1 MAVKKVFPRRQ
12 EDPLIQQLL
21 ERARQEYAQSSAIGS
36 PSMYTAAAGGG
47 FGPVATVLAAQ
58 TLGGIRSGTAQ
69 RQAQEIADRQ
79 QKALSAAT
87 GLQTRGYTDTP
98 QGRVFVDNQ
107 GRLMRVADIPEQE
120 NKIGDLTVDVL
131 KNAKYKINENQME
144 QVNKFIEESQGPL
157 NEIARIAN
165 QEQSPEIIGQEDD
178 ISIIEPETTQSDVDP
193 SIPRIPP
200 IGLEPTTV
208 TTGKKPSMLSR
219 VLTGAGDTTKT
230 YSSIDDYYLD
240 AGFNPMEVRMNLEDR
255 ARQIRQ
261 ENQSTYS
268 SPKTYYSVDKE
279 GKLTT
284 ANGIL
289 VKTPGQVPFIMN
301 LDTGM
306 RLDSSFTDKEPKG
319 PPNTKAVYDK
329 ITGEQQFAT
338 DEQISKNTNL
348 VPLPKDITITDF
360 DKKFKI
366 YKAVFTEDNNKLP
379 PNERLTPL
387 QIDAKA
393 IKAAST
399 TRTEEVLLDKVDEN
413 ILGVEIPVIGNT
425 LWEISNRGDILG
437 LDAKIRRITEG
448 VAGAVGKEGFASKQ
462 ELESFNR
469 LKLFKNEIIRTLALN
484 KRYPVKEMERILSD
498 VDIQPGVFKSKKE
511 LQSSLKSLETK
522 LNEEKSKLIEINKS
536 PSIDNEEKRQNLR
549 SIADLS
555 YFIKQIGIPKED
567 GKKKL
572 KYNPQTGKMEEE

>member
-1 MAVKKVFPRRQ
+1 MAVTRVFPRRQ

-21 ERARQEYAQSSAIGS
+21 ERARQEAAQSSAIGS
-36 PSMYTAAAGGG
+36 PSMYAAAAGGG
-47 FGPVATVLAAQ
+47 AGPAFGVLTAQVLAGA
-58 TLGGIRSGTAQ
+58 RSGTAQ
-69 RQAQEIADRQ
+69 RQAKEIADRQ
-79 QKALSAAT
+79 QKALSTAT
-87 GLQTRGYTDTP
+87 ELQTRGYTDTP
-98 QGRVFVDNQ
+98 QGRVFIDNE
-107 GRLMRVADIPEQE
+107 GRLMRVGDVNIPEP
-120 NKIGDLTVDVL
+120 TV
-131 KNAKYKINENQME
+131 ME
-144 QVNKFIEESQGPL
+144 S
-157 NEIARIAN
+157 EIAPEARGMLDAANELENLTSRIL
-165 QEQSPEIIGQEDD
+165 QEGGQQDTMTDD
-178 ISIIEPETTQSDVDP
+178 ISIIESDTTQSDIDP

-261 ENQSTYS
+261 ENQATYG
-268 SPKTYYSVDKE
+268 SPETYYSVNDAGE
-279 GKLTT
+279 ITT

-289 VKTPGQVPFIMN
+289 VKIPGEVPFIMN
-301 LDTGM
+301 SDTGM
-306 RLDSSFTDKEPKG
+306 RLDSSFTKKEPKG
-319 PPNTKAVYDK
+319 PSNTKEVYNK
-329 ITGEQQFAT
+329 ITGKLQFAT
-338 DEQISKNTNL
+338 EKQISENKDL
-348 VPLPKDITITDF
+348 VPAPKDTTISDLS
-360 DKKFKI
+360 KKFNI
-366 YKAVFTEDNNKLP
+366 YKAAFTEDNNKLP
-379 PNERLTPL
+379 PNERLTEL

-393 IKAAST
+393 MKAAST
-399 TRTEEVLLDKVDEN
+399 TRTEEVSLDKVDEN

-437 LDAKIRRITEG
+437 LDAKIRRVSEG
-448 VAGAVGKEGFASKQ
+448 LAGAVGKEGFASKE

-522 LNEEKSKLIEINKS
+522 LNEEKSKLTEINKS
-536 PSIDNEEKRQNLR
+536 PSIANEAKRENLR

-572 KYNPQTGKMEEE
+572 KDNPQTGKMEEE

>member
-1 MAVKKVFPRRQ
+1 MAVTRVFPRRQ

-21 ERARQEYAQSSAIGS
+21 ERARQEAAQSSAIGS
-36 PSMYTAAAGGG
+36 PAMYTAAAGGG
-47 FGPVATVLAAQ
+47 AGPAFGVLTAQVLA
-58 TLGGIRSGTAQ
+58 GVRSGTAQ
-69 RQAQEIADRQ
+69 RQAKEIADRQ
-79 QKALSAAT
+79 QKALSTAT
-87 GLQTRGYTDTP
+87 ELQTRGYTDTP
-98 QGRVFVDNQ
+98 QGRVFIDNE
-107 GRLMRVADIPEQE
+107 GRLMRVGDVNIPEPTVMESEVAPEARGMLDAANELENLTSRILQE
-120 NKIGDLTVDVL
+120 G
-131 KNAKYKINENQME
+131 
-144 QVNKFIEESQGPL
+144 
-157 NEIARIAN
+157 
-165 QEQSPEIIGQEDD
+165 GQQDTMTDD
-178 ISIIEPETTQSDVDP
+178 ISIIESDTTQSDIDP

-261 ENQSTYS
+261 ENQPTYG
-268 SPKTYYSVDKE
+268 SPKTYYSVNDAGEIK
-279 GKLTT
+279 T
-284 ANGIL
+284 ANGVLMKLPGKLPVVLDINTGNIL
-289 VKTPGQVPFIMN
+289 GSN
-301 LDTGM
+301 
-306 RLDSSFTDKEPKG
+306 FTDKEPKG
-319 PPNTKAVYDK
+319 PSNTKAVYNK
-329 ITGEQQFAT
+329 ETGTQQFAT
-338 DEQISKNTNL
+338 DEQISKNPNL
-348 VPLPKDITITDF
+348 VPLPKDTTITDF

-366 YKAVFTEDNNKLP
+366 FKAGLEEKNKSLP
-379 PNERLTPL
+379 ENQRLTTAE
-387 QIDAKA
+387 INIEAA
-393 IKAAST
+393 RSAST
-399 TRTEEVLLDKVDEN
+399 TRTEEVSLDKVDEN

-437 LDAKIRRITEG
+437 LDAKIRRVSEG
-448 VAGAVGKEGFASKQ
+448 VAGAVGKEGFASKE

-522 LNEEKSKLIEINKS
+522 LNEEKSKLTEINKS
-536 PSIDNEEKRQNLR
+536 PSIANEAKRENLR

>member
-1 MAVKKVFPRRQ
+1 MAVTRVFPKKQ

-21 ERARQEYAQSSAIGS
+21 ERARQEAAQSSAIGS
-36 PSMYTAAAGGG
+36 PSMYAAAAGGG
-47 FGPVATVLAAQ
+47 AGPAFGVLTAQVLAGA
-58 TLGGIRSGTAQ
+58 RSGTAQ
-69 RQAQEIADRQ
+69 RQAKEIADRQ
-79 QKALSAAT
+79 QKALSTAT
-87 GLQTRGYTDTP
+87 ELQTRGYTDTP
-98 QGRVFVDNQ
+98 QGRVFIDNE
-107 GRLMRVADIPEQE
+107 GRLMRVGDVNIPEP
-120 NKIGDLTVDVL
+120 TV
-131 KNAKYKINENQME
+131 ME
-144 QVNKFIEESQGPL
+144 S
-157 NEIARIAN
+157 EIAPEARGMLDAANELENLTSRIL
-165 QEQSPEIIGQEDD
+165 QEGGQQDTMTDD
-178 ISIIEPETTQSDVDP
+178 ISIIESDTTQSDIDP

-261 ENQSTYS
+261 ENQATYG
-268 SPKTYYSVDKE
+268 SPETYYSVNDAGE
-279 GKLTT
+279 ITT

-289 VKTPGQVPFIMN
+289 VKIPGEVPFIMN
-301 LDTGM
+301 SDTGM
-306 RLDSSFTDKEPKG
+306 RLDSSFTKKEPKG
-319 PPNTKAVYDK
+319 PSNTKEVYNK
-329 ITGEQQFAT
+329 ITGKLQFAT
-338 DEQISKNTNL
+338 EKQISENKDL
-348 VPLPKDITITDF
+348 VPAPKDTTISDLS
-360 DKKFKI
+360 KKFNI
-366 YKAVFTEDNNKLP
+366 YKAAFTEDNNKLP
-379 PNERLTPL
+379 PNERLTEL

-393 IKAAST
+393 MKAAST
-399 TRTEEVLLDKVDEN
+399 TRTEEVSLDKVDEN

-437 LDAKIRRITEG
+437 LDAKIRRVSEG
-448 VAGAVGKEGFASKQ
+448 LAGAVGKEGFASKE

-522 LNEEKSKLIEINKS
+522 LNEEKSKLTEINKS
-536 PSIDNEEKRQNLR
+536 PSIANEAKRENLR

>member
-1 MAVKKVFPRRQ
+1 MAVIRRGGFPRRQ

-21 ERARQEYAQSSAIGS
+21 QRARQEYAQSSAIGS
-36 PSMYTAAAGGG
+36 PSMYKAAAGGG
-47 FGPVATVLAAQ
+47 IGPVAGVLTAQVLAGA
-58 TLGGIRSGTAQ
+58 RSGVAQ

-79 QKALSAAT
+79 QKALSTAT
-87 GLQTRGYTDTP
+87 ELQTKGYIDTP
-98 QGRVFVDNQ
+98 QGQVFIDNQ
-107 GRLMRVADIPEQE
+107 GRLMKVGDINIPES
-120 NKIGDLTVDVL
+120 TV
-131 KNAKYKINENQME
+131 
-144 QVNKFIEESQGPL
+144 EESEVAPEARGML
-157 NEIARIAN
+157 DAANELENLTSRIL
-165 QEQSPEIIGQEDD
+165 QEGGQQDTMTDD
-178 ISIIEPETTQSDVDP
+178 ISIIEPETTQSSIDP

-200 IGLEPTTV
+200 VELEPTTV

-219 VLTGAGDTTKT
+219 VLIGAGDTTKT

-261 ENQSTYS
+261 ENQPTYG

-289 VKTPGQVPFIMN
+289 VKIPGQVPFIMN
-301 LDTGM
+301 SDTGM

-319 PPNTKAVYDK
+319 PDNTKKVYNEK
-329 ITGEQQFAT
+329 TGKLQFAT
-338 DEQISKNTNL
+338 EKQISENKDL
-348 VPLPKDITITDF
+348 VPLQEDTSITNL
-360 DKKFKI
+360 DKKFNI
-366 YKAVFTEDNNKLP
+366 YKAAFTEDNNKLP
-379 PNERLTPL
+379 PNKRLTPV

-393 IKAAST
+393 MKAAST
-399 TRTEEVLLDKVDEN
+399 TRTEEVSLDKVDEN
-413 ILGVEIPVIGNT
+413 ILGVEIPVIGDT
-425 LWEISNRGDILG
+425 LWKISNRDNILG
-437 LDAKIRRITEG
+437 FEAKARRISEG
-448 VAGAVGKEGFASKQ
+448 AAGAVGKEGFASEQ

-536 PSIDNEEKRQNLR
+536 PGIANDEKRENLR

-567 GKKKL
+567 GTKRL
-572 KYNPQTGKMEEE
+572 KYNPQTKKMEEI

>member
-1 MAVKKVFPRRQ
+1 MAVKRVFPRRQ

-21 ERARQEYAQSSAIGS
+21 QRARQEYAQSSAIGS
-36 PSMYTAAAGGG
+36 PSMYKAAAGGG
-47 FGPVATVLAAQ
+47 IGPVAGVLTAQVLAGA
-58 TLGGIRSGTAQ
+58 RSGVAQ

-79 QKALSAAT
+79 QKALSTAT
-87 GLQTRGYTDTP
+87 ELQTKGYIDTP
-98 QGRVFVDNQ
+98 QGQVFIDNQ
-107 GRLMRVADIPEQE
+107 GRLMKVGDINIPES
-120 NKIGDLTVDVL
+120 TV
-131 KNAKYKINENQME
+131 
-144 QVNKFIEESQGPL
+144 EESEVAPEARGML
-157 NEIARIAN
+157 DAANELENLTSRIL
-165 QEQSPEIIGQEDD
+165 QEGGQQDTMTDD
-178 ISIIEPETTQSDVDP
+178 ISIIEPETTQSSIDP

-200 IGLEPTTV
+200 VELEPTTV

-219 VLTGAGDTTKT
+219 VLIGAGDTTKT

-261 ENQSTYS
+261 ENQPTYG

-289 VKTPGQVPFIMN
+289 VKIPGQVPFIMN
-301 LDTGM
+301 SDTGM

-319 PPNTKAVYDK
+319 PDNTKKVYNEK
-329 ITGEQQFAT
+329 TGKLQFAT
-338 DEQISKNTNL
+338 EKQISENKDL
-348 VPLPKDITITDF
+348 VPLQEDTSITNL
-360 DKKFKI
+360 DKKFNI
-366 YKAVFTEDNNKLP
+366 YKAAFTEDNNKLP
-379 PNERLTPL
+379 PNKRLTPV

-393 IKAAST
+393 MKAAST
-399 TRTEEVLLDKVDEN
+399 TRTEEVSLDKVDEN
-413 ILGVEIPVIGNT
+413 ILGVEIPVIGDT
-425 LWEISNRGDILG
+425 LWKISNRDNILG
-437 LDAKIRRITEG
+437 FEAKARRISEG
-448 VAGAVGKEGFASKQ
+448 AAGAVGKEGFASEQ

-498 VDIQPGVFKSKKE
+498 VNIQPGVFKSKKE

-536 PSIDNEEKRQNLR
+536 PGIANDEKRENLR

-567 GKKKL
+567 GTKRL
-572 KYNPQTGKMEEE
+572 KYNPQTKKMEEI

>member
-1 MAVKKVFPRRQ
+1 MKVG
-12 EDPLIQQLL
+12 DI
-21 ERARQEYAQSSAIGS
+21 
-36 PSMYTAAAGGG
+36 
-47 FGPVATVLAAQ
+47 
-58 TLGGIRSGTAQ
+58 
-69 RQAQEIADRQ
+69 
-79 QKALSAAT
+79 
-87 GLQTRGYTDTP
+87 
-98 QGRVFVDNQ
+98 N
-107 GRLMRVADIPEQE
+107 IPES
-120 NKIGDLTVDVL
+120 TV
-131 KNAKYKINENQME
+131 
-144 QVNKFIEESQGPL
+144 EESEVAPEARGML
-157 NEIARIAN
+157 DAANELENLTSRIL
-165 QEQSPEIIGQEDD
+165 QEGGQQDTMTDD
-178 ISIIEPETTQSDVDP
+178 ISIIEPETTQSSIDP

-200 IGLEPTTV
+200 VELEPTTV
-208 TTGKKPSMLSR
+208 TTGKKPSMLYR
-219 VLTGAGDTTKT
+219 VLIGAGDTTKT

-261 ENQSTYS
+261 ENQPTYG

-289 VKTPGQVPFIMN
+289 VKIPGQVPFIMN
-301 LDTGM
+301 SDTGM

-319 PPNTKAVYDK
+319 PDNTKKAYNEK
-329 ITGEQQFAT
+329 TGKLQFAT
-338 DEQISKNTNL
+338 EKQISENKDL
-348 VPLPKDITITDF
+348 VPLSEDDSITNL

-366 YKAVFTEDNNKLP
+366 YKAAFIEDNNNLP
-379 PNERLTPL
+379 ENERLTPV

-393 IKAAST
+393 MKAAST
-399 TRTEEVLLDKVDEN
+399 TRTEEVSLDVDEN
-413 ILGVEIPVIGNT
+413 ILGVEIPVIGDT
-425 LWEISNRGDILG
+425 LWKISNRDNILG
-437 LDAKIRRITEG
+437 FEAKARRISEG
-448 VAGAVGKEGFASKQ
+448 VAGAVGKEGFASEQ

-536 PSIDNEEKRQNLR
+536 PGIANDEKRENLR

-567 GKKKL
+567 GTKRL
-572 KYNPQTGKMEEE
+572 KYNPQTKKMEEI